1 MLFGDVLK
9 GRPALSL
16 QWKRGLGLTINC
28 DLCTQQGTSVCEDC
42 VVTFLCRDSGSAVV
56 IDLGDVRALRTLQKG
71 GLAPVLRHEPAAG
84 ETSGVGSL

>member
-1 MLFGDVLK
+1 MLLGDVAEGTPV
-9 GRPALSL
+9 GRR
-16 QWKRGLGLTINC
+16 QVEKGLGLTINC

-42 VVTFLCRDSGSAVV
+42 VVTFLCRDNGSAVV